1 MKKEIIKINNI
12 SAKAYCFNTVVVG
25 SGAAAFG
32 AADRLYNFGQHDVA
46 IVTENINCGTSR
58 NAGSDKQTYYKLT
71 LCGDEGDSVYAMAQ
85 NLFEGGAVDGDNA
98 LCEAAL
104 SAQSFYR
111 LAEIGVPFPCSR
123 YGEYA
128 GYKTD
133 HDPRKRATSAGPL
146 TSKMMTEALEREV
159 RKKGIDIFPCHTVI
173 RVLKKNNSVQGLLC
187 LETENGKKRNAEYV
201 LFFAKN
207 IIYATGGPAG
217 IYRDSVYPTGHHGA
231 HGCAMEAG
239 VCAQNLTEWQYGIGS
254 TKFRWNLSGT
264 YQQVIPTYISTDQ
277 NGKDA
282 HEFLDEYFESA
293 EKMLNAIFLKGY
305 QWPFDPRKT
314 AGGGS
319 SAIDL
324 LVYNETAVKKR
335 RVWLDFRRNPS
346 AMKKNLTN
354 IGKEGYEYL
363 KNSNALLNTPIER
376 LRRMNEPAIEL
387 YRSHGIDIENELLE
401 IAVCAQHQNG
411 GLSVDS
417 RWETSLDGFFAIGEC
432 SGTHGVYRPGG
443 SALNA
448 GQCGGLR
455 AAQYIAA
462 RKGGECEPAYECVKN
477 CIDEI
482 KQRIEQCEKLLKNK
496 CGMKPEKMYEKIG
509 ARMSEYAAHIRS
521 LSGAEKIYDE
531 ARCDFLNFWDVVKAD
546 NAGELRS
553 ALICYDMLI
562 TQQAVAF
569 SIADYIKNA
578 GLSRGSF
585 LIADDNKLP
594 TDYLRGEITVQ
605 SDVSKEIQE
614 TCFSENG
621 VFCRRRPVRP
631 IPKEDGWFENIW
643 NDYLAGKH
651 LDKDSDTDSLNPTV
665 GSYL

>member
-1 MKKEIIKINNI
+1 MEKDILNINGIKVE
-12 SAKAYCFNTVVVG
+12 AYSFNTVVVG

-32 AADRLYNFGQHDVA
+32 AADRLYNFGQKDIA
-46 IVTENINCGTSR
+46 MVTENINCGTSR

-71 LCGDEGDSVYAMAQ
+71 VCGGENDSVYAMAQ
-85 NLFEGGAVDGDNA
+85 NLFDGGATDGDNA

-111 LAEIGVPFPCSR
+111 LAEMGVPFPCNA
-123 YGEYA
+123 YGEYV

-159 RKKGIDIFPCHTVI
+159 KKKEIKIFSSHTVI
-173 RVLKKNNSVQGLLC
+173 KVLEKDKKVRGVLC
-187 LETENGKKRNAEYV
+187 LNTENADKKGAVYTV
-201 LFFAKN
+201 FFAEN

-217 IYRDSVYPTGHHGA
+217 IYRDSVYPKGHHGA
-231 HGCAMEAG
+231 HGCALEAG
-239 VCAQNLTEWQYGIGS
+239 VRAQNLTEWQYGIAS

-264 YQQVIPTYISTDQ
+264 YQQVIPTYISTDE
-277 NGKDA
+277 NGCDA
-282 HEFLDEYFESA
+282 REFLDEYFETD

-305 QWPFDPRKT
+305 QWPFDPRKIEN
-314 AGGGS
+314 GGS

-346 AMKKNLTN
+346 ALKENLTN

-363 KNSNALLNTPIER
+363 KNSDALLKTPIER
-376 LRRMNEPAIEL
+376 LRHMNTAAIEL
-387 YRSHGIDIENELLE
+387 YRNHGIDLETEMLE

-417 RWETSLDGFFAIGEC
+417 RWESNLEGFFPIGEC

-455 AAQYIAA
+455 ATQYIAA
-462 RKGGECEPAYECVKN
+462 RRNKEAAPVKD
-477 CIDEI
+477 CAIDCMDEI
-482 KQRIEQCEKLLKNK
+482 TKRIEQCSNLFKNK
-496 CGMKPEKMYEKIG
+496 QGMTPKEMNERIG
-509 ARMSEYAAHIRS
+509 ERMSKYVAHIRS
-521 LSGAEKIYDE
+521 CEGAEKVYKE
-531 ARCDFLNFWDVVKAD
+531 AREDYLSFWDLMTVNNPK
-546 NAGELRS
+546 ELRE

-562 TQQAVAF
+562 TQQAVAYAV
-569 SIADYIKNA
+569 ADYIKEV

-585 LIADDNKLP
+585 LIADNKK
-594 TDYLRGEITVQ
+594 DIESYLKSEIKTQ
-605 SDVSKEIQE
+605 KEAATTIQVTE
-614 TCFSENG
+614 FGENG
-621 VFCRRRPVRP
+621 VSSFYRAVRP
-631 IPKEDGWFENIW
+631 IPKEDGWFENVW
-643 NDYLAGKH
+643 NDYLEGKY
-651 LDKDSDTDSLNPTV
+651 LDKSV
-665 GSYL
+665 GNQ